1 MIRNL
6 TASDTICALSTAPG
20 TGAIAV
26 IRISGPSAFKV
37 TDRIFIPA
45 DKKMKAE
52 TAKSHTIH
60 LGTIGLETGI
70 LDEVLISIFRA
81 PHSYTGEDVIEIA
94 CHGSVY
100 IQQKILELLVICG
113 LRMANP
119 GEFTLRAFMNRK
131 FDLSQAEAVADLIA
145 SHSASSHDLA
155 IQQMRGGFS
164 KKIGTLRQSLIEF
177 TALIE
182 LELDFSEEHMIF
194 AERTGFQELLNRIE
208 TELSSL
214 IQSFS
219 LGNVIKT
226 GIPVAI
232 IGKPNVG
239 KSTLLN
245 VLLNEEKAIVSE
257 IPGTTR
263 DAIED
268 TIVIGGYSFRFI
280 DTAGLRAAEDQIET
294 IGIERTW
301 EKIAEANI
309 ILYVFDATEQSF
321 NDVMEAIAE
330 FKTYTA
336 GNARSL
342 ILIGNKMDKLKVLP
356 KGFKDFVEYD
366 TIFVSGKRRENIH
379 MIAEHLLEVVST
391 AKVSD
396 HTIVSN
402 SRHYEALQRAY
413 NSVECEHEGL
423 NSGLST
429 DLLTSDL
436 RTALYH
442 LGEITGEVTS
452 DEILGAIFSRFCVG
466 K

>member
-1 MIRNL
+1 MRISSS
-6 TASDTICALSTAPG
+6 TDTICALSTAPG

-26 IRISGPSAFKV
+26 IRLSGPSAFEV
-37 TDRIFIPA
+37 TGRIFKPA
-45 DKKMKAE
+45 EKNLEIASV
-52 TAKSHTIH
+52 KSHTIH
-60 LGTIGLETGI
+60 LGTIGGETGI
-70 LDEVLISIFRA
+70 LDEVLVSIFRT
-81 PHSYTGEDVIEIA
+81 PHSYTGEDVVEIS

-100 IQQKILELLVICG
+100 IQQKILELLVSCG
-113 LRMANP
+113 LRLARP
-119 GEFTLRAFMNRK
+119 GEFTLRAFMSKK

-145 SHSASSHDLA
+145 SHSSASHDLA
-155 IQQMRGGFS
+155 ISQMRGGFS
-164 KKIGTLRQSLIEF
+164 KKINALRQSLLEF

-194 AERTGFQELLNRIE
+194 ADRSGFQTLLIQIE
-208 TELSSL
+208 TELTSL
-214 IQSFS
+214 IKSFS
-219 LGNVIKT
+219 LGNVIRS

-245 VLLNEEKAIVSE
+245 ALLNEEKAIVSE

-301 EKIAEANI
+301 EKISEASI
-309 ILYVFDATEQSF
+309 ILYVFDATVQSF
-321 NDVMEAIAE
+321 ADVMGSIAE
-330 FKTYTA
+330 FKEFTA
-336 GNARSL
+336 GNARSML
-342 ILIGNKMDKLKVLP
+342 LVGNKMDKLKVLP

-379 MIAEHLLEVVST
+379 MIAEHLLQVVANT
-391 AKVSD
+391 NVSD
-396 HTIVSN
+396 NTIVSN
-402 SRHYEALQRAY
+402 SRHHEALQHAY
-413 NSVECEHEGL
+413 DSVVCVHD
-423 NSGLST
+423 GLSAGISP
-429 DLLTSDL
+429 DLLTTDL
-436 RTALYH
+436 RNALYY
-442 LGEITGEVTS
+442 LGEITGEVTN
-452 DEILGAIFSRFCVG
+452 DEILGTIFSRFCIG

>member
-1 MIRNL
+1 MRISSI
-6 TASDTICALSTAPG
+6 TDTICALSTAPG
-20 TGAIAV
+20 MAAIAV
-26 IRISGPSAFKV
+26 IRISGPAAFEV
-37 TDRIFIPA
+37 TGRVFSPA
-45 DKKMKAE
+45 EKKLDIK
-52 TAKSHTIH
+52 TVRSHTIH
-60 LGTIGLETGI
+60 LGTIGSGSGI
-70 LDEVLISIFRA
+70 LDEVLVSFFRA
-81 PHSYTGEDVIEIA
+81 PHSYTGEDVVEIS

-100 IQQKILELLVICG
+100 IQQKVLELLVSCG
-113 LRMANP
+113 LRMAKP
-119 GEFTLRAFMNRK
+119 GEFTLRAFINKK

-145 SHSASSHDLA
+145 SHSDSSHDLA

-164 KKIGTLRQSLIEF
+164 KKISALRKSLIEF
-177 TALIE
+177 TSLVE
-182 LELDFSEEHMIF
+182 LELDFSEEHMVF
-194 AERTGFQELLNRIE
+194 ADREDFKTLLDHIE
-208 TELSSL
+208 AELSML

-245 VLLNEEKAIVSE
+245 ALLNEEKAIVSE

-301 EKIAEANI
+301 EKINEANI

-321 NDVMEAIAE
+321 SDVMEAMAD
-330 FKTYTA
+330 FKDFTTD
-336 GNARSL
+336 NSRSM
-342 ILIGNKMDKLKVLP
+342 ILIGNKMDKLKTLP
-356 KGFKDFVEYD
+356 KGFKEFVEYD

-379 MIAEHLLEVVST
+379 LIAEHLLQVVT
-391 AKVSD
+391 NAKVSD
-396 HTIVSN
+396 KTIVSN
-402 SRHYEALQRAY
+402 SRHYEALLRALDSIA
-413 NSVECEHEGL
+413 SVRKGL
-423 NSGLST
+423 FDDISP

-436 RTALYH
+436 RNALFH
-442 LGEITGEVTS
+442 LGEITGEITT
-452 DEILGAIFSRFCVG
+452 DEILESIFSRFCVG